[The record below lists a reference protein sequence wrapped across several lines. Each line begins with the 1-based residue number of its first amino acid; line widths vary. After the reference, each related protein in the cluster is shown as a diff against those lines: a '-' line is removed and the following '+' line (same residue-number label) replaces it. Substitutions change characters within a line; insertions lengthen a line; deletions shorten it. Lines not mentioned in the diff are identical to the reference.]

1 MEISVLLYIQY
12 DINAA
17 LNPPK
22 HKSTGRCNN
31 LSHLN
36 ISLSRSGITRI
47 GDFSIRSPP
56 LGELRAWICGSVSWR
71 SSAAQ
76 TNSSRG
82 GGQRW
87 AGPVTRWGL
96 SSV

>member
-36 ISLSRSGITRI
+36 ISLSRSGIRRI

-56 LGELRAWICGSVSWR
+56 LGELTSLDLRQRFLAELR
-71 SSAAQ
+71 SADQ
-76 TNSSRG
+76 
-82 GGQRW
+82 
-87 AGPVTRWGL
+87 
-96 SSV
+96 